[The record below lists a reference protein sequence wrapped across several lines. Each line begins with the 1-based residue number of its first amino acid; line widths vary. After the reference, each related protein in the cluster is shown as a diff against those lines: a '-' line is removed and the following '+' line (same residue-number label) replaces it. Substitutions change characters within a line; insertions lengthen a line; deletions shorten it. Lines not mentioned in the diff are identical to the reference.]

1 MNKVDKNLSNG
12 NIYKVSPLSRKLT
25 QNNSFIAKSTI
36 MNKRIFMLLALVG
49 CFIMPALAQNKITGT
64 IVEEANGKGIPF
76 VNVGLFRQADSVFV
90 SGTAADDKGRFEL
103 IAPNGDYR
111 LSVSAIGFQ
120 TFEQLL
126 TVKGNQDLGKLKLS
140 EGATKLDEVVVTEK
154 RPLFAVEGEKTMYNE
169 AEDPSIQTGTASDAL
184 QNAPGVEVDVEGNI
198 TLRGTSSVEVWIND
212 KPSHMSS
219 ENLKTYIQ
227 QLPANSIDR
236 VEVITNPSARY
247 GSKTDGIIN
256 IVTNA
261 KIQKNEF
268 FSFGVNGSTNP
279 SITPWM
285 SYVWSNNKLTV
296 NAYLNG
302 GYSFWKGNSY
312 EQQKLFNAAGD
323 LANYEN
329 DTSRFDSRNY
339 NAGGYFSLDYE
350 IDTANSLNFWAGGW
364 PSWGKSSNGIS
375 YYREQYL
382 DAAGIPLLDTL
393 VTDFAESS
401 TGKNHYA
408 GGFMGLY
415 YQHKF
420 DNKGHNLSVSINGDT
435 WGGSNS
441 GQIDRVFVAPTA
453 YTRSLYQ
460 NSGWRS
466 IGIEGEVIYNRPY
479 SENGEV
485 SVGINS
491 SYSPEKNS
499 LATDTIANGEW
510 VHDLYRTY
518 DVTFTNLSNEA
529 FVTLQHKWGGFT
541 VKPGIRFVS
550 ERVSGQY
557 GTTLPNDTIDYNFS
571 KPFYSWRPSLHLS
584 YRTKSM
590 HNFRASYTRRI
601 AAPEAEQLSAF
612 PQYHEDSY
620 STGNPELE
628 RIFTDAIELGWTKY
642 WDKFGSVG
650 LSAYYRG
657 KSNEVN
663 TIKMSEYHW
672 LYGRVVPYSYPV
684 NVGRSYNTGF
694 EANVMFRP
702 SGFFNMRFYA
712 NLYDSYIETVFN
724 NQTYTSDMW
733 SYSFRLNMWAKLWNK
748 LEVTASG
755 YYSSPTQS
763 LFQERHARYGIN
775 AGLRADFFDRKL
787 SVFVNANDIF
797 NWNSWGMSNSSPY
810 VQSSSSSKYNS
821 RSVSVGVTFRFGKM
835 ELEQRARQGAD
846 DSQGAPQGMGGM

>member
-1 MNKVDKNLSNG
+1 M
-12 NIYKVSPLSRKLT
+12 SPLSRKLT

-90 SGTAADDKGRFEL
+90 SGAAADDKGRFEL

-154 RPLFAVEGEKTMYNE
+154 RPLFAVEGEKTMYNV

-212 KPSHMSS
+212 KPSHMTA

-227 QLPANSIDR
+227 TMPANSIDR

-247 GSKTDGIIN
+247 GSNADGIIN

-268 FSFGVNGSTNP
+268 FSFGVNGSTRP
-279 SITPWM
+279 SVTPWM
-285 SYVWSNNKLTV
+285 SYVWSNDKLTF
-296 NAYLNG
+296 NAYING
-302 GYSFWKGNSY
+302 GYSIWKGNSY
-312 EQQKLFNAAGD
+312 SDQSLFTQEHL
-323 LANYEN
+323 LASHEI
-329 DTSRFDSRNY
+329 DTSTY
-339 NAGGYFSLDYE
+339 NSKDFNTGGYFSLDYE
-350 IDTANSLNFWAGGW
+350 IDTANSINVWLSGW
-364 PSWGKSSNGIS
+364 PNWGKNTNSMSVF
-375 YYREQYL
+375 REEF
-382 DAAGIPLLDTL
+382 IPDSLT
-393 VTDFAESS
+393 TDFAESS
-401 TGKNHYA
+401 NAWNRNYFANG
-408 GGFMGLY
+408 GLY
-415 YQHKF
+415 YRHKF
-420 DNKGHNLSVSINGDT
+420 DDKGHNLSVSVNAMG
-435 WGGSNS
+435 WGGGNGGTITRTFTQPYEYKKVMQQESNYS
-441 GQIDRVFVAPTA
+441 SFGA
-453 YTRSLYQ
+453 
-460 NSGWRS
+460 
-466 IGIEGEVIYNRPY
+466 EGEIIYNRPY
-479 SENGEV
+479 SENGEIAV
-485 SVGINS
+485 GYTVGIDPGKR
-491 SYSPEKNS
+491 Y
-499 LATDTIANGEW
+499 LITDTVTNPYSDEDAWNWDNDVYRSYKAN
-510 VHDLYRTY
+510 YSTM
-518 DVTFTNLSNEA
+518 NNEA
-529 FVTLQHKWGGFT
+529 FVTLQHKFGGFT

-550 ERVSGQY
+550 ELLNGEYPDSTQ
-557 GTTLPNDTIDYNFS
+557 YNFS
-571 KPFYSWRPSLHLS
+571 RHFFSVRPSIHLT
-584 YRTKSM
+584 YMTKSM
-590 HNFRASYTRRI
+590 HNFKLSYTRRI
-601 AAPEAEQLSAF
+601 SAPDADDLSTF
-612 PQYHEDSY
+612 PMYHEDNY

-628 RIFTDAIELGWTKY
+628 RIFTNAIEAGWTKY
-642 WDKFGSVG
+642 WMSFGSVG

-663 TIKMSEYHW
+663 TISMSEYHW
-672 LYGRVVPYSYPV
+672 LYNRIVSYSYPV
-684 NVGRSYNTGF
+684 NVGRSHNTGL
-694 EANVMFRP
+694 EANVMYRP
-702 SGFFNMRFYA
+702 NGFFNLRFYA
-712 NLYDSYIETVFN
+712 NLYDSYIETQFGD
-724 NQTYTSDMW
+724 QLYKSDMW

-763 LFQERHARYGIN
+763 LFSERHARYGIN

-787 SVFVNANDIF
+787 SVFVNASDIF
-797 NWNSWGMSNSSPY
+797 NWNSWGQSNNSPY
-810 VQSSSSSKYNS
+810 VVSTSNSKYNS